1 MRHALLALLLLFC
14 TAFAQ
19 AGEPTIGDLA
29 PAALGNGRN
38 GKPVTLEQ
46 YRGKVVVVTFWA
58 SWCTYCLRE
67 LPVLNTLQEQAG
79 GLLQVIAVNVEDSN
93 ADYRV
98 MLRQMK
104 EYTILQARD
113 AHGDIAG
120 TYGVTAY
127 PNLWIIDR
135 EGRIA
140 AHHRGYGENTLGQIV
155 DEINDVLRKAAARAA
170 QAPAATPPPV
180 ASAIAE

>member
-1 MRHALLALLLLFC
+1 MRRALVALMLLLC

-19 AGEPTIGDLA
+19 AGQPAIGDPA
-29 PAALGNGRN
+29 PAALGNGRD
-38 GKPVTLEQ
+38 GKPVSLEQ

-67 LPVLNTLQEQAG
+67 LPVLNTLQEHAG
-79 GLLQVIAVNVEDSN
+79 GLLQVIAVNVEDSA

-98 MLRQMK
+98 MMRQMK
-104 EYTILQARD
+104 QYSITQARD
-113 AHGDIAG
+113 ARGSIAE
-120 TYGVTAY
+120 TYGVNAY

-140 AHHRGYGENTLGQIV
+140 AHHRGYDENTLGRIV
-155 DEINDVLRKAAARAA
+155 DEINAILRRAAA
-170 QAPAATPPPV
+170 APSNGT
-180 ASAIAE
+180 SG